1 MKSIQKTLIEWNI
14 WEINDKELLNL
25 ILGRAGGKTTI
36 RIIDLILDGPLNKN
50 QIARTLHLDYKT
62 VSYHIH
68 LFLAHNYITE
78 IKCDNIYFYHPSKKL
93 FSSIE
98 EYKLLR
104 KHILNQKKNGE

>member
-1 MKSIQKTLIEWNI
+1 MSSIQKTLMSWNV

-25 ILGRAGGKTTI
+25 ILGRSGGKTTI
-36 RIIDLILDGPLNKN
+36 QIIDLILTGPHNKN
-50 QIARTLHLDYKT
+50 QIANALHLDYKT

-68 LFLAHNYITE
+68 LFQHHNYITE
-78 IKCDNIYFYHPSKKL
+78 IKCENIYFYHPSKKL

-104 KHILNQKKNGE
+104 EHILKDKRREK